1 MKAAE
6 ISGGVAATLRVKST
20 SGPYLPVPSC
30 LQEVALV
37 RSGDQ
42 TLLRYDGVVVAV
54 EGVTPADTT
63 LLTDI
68 VTSGFPLIAYVAQA
82 NATALVIET
91 RRFTQE
97 LHITDPM
104 QLGLDEKVMDDVWKQ
119 HKVGGT
125 AQDVGDWLTDRL
137 FIPPAPGEPAELWR
151 VVVSGDVRGR
161 LDAFRIHGLRVAA
174 DIRRIDDKL
183 RIERV
188 VKGGKN
194 NQPRLTLLYAP
205 ITIVDATL
213 AAELHGAV
221 RTTLAE
227 AVTGHSSYLRAW
239 QEYQK
244 RERDNVLRRA
254 RTFGA
259 IEYGQAERRRDDG
272 GWRFHLAPCEDLA
285 ARLALLGD
293 SERFELEAGDRPPS
307 FTDESPDASLTPSQ
321 KKSPRE
327 QRLSAAITDVNEHKR
342 FIDLA
347 PPDDEDEQ
355 PKPPK
360 TGYLYLSMSGDEVR
374 LARRERAEEALRTGC
389 CPMPQLGLLMEGK
402 PAPMARRSRISLD
415 GPTLKPVIRDV
426 FGKSRP
432 TQRQREAIEYAL
444 NTPDVCLIQG
454 PPGTGK
460 TKVITAIERCLAVL
474 ADEGM
479 EPSHRIL
486 VCAAQHDA
494 VENVAQRTE
503 VFGLPTM
510 KVGRRRRSADSPFDP
525 AQAFIDERAEQIRA
539 RVRVP
544 PEAERLSQA
553 RNIVLSCV
561 RIRSLP
567 TEQARRIRDIVR
579 VLDGLLPPA
588 LRDRALERAA
598 ELDRPAGAGDPE
610 ETEKLLKAAR
620 GIRVDG
626 ESFSDDGPVKAR
638 IALLRLGALL
648 TQDER
653 AFLERCAAVELEIAP
668 PWVSDGVPFRDAL
681 IDRLTQTAQSVELQ
695 LDEETQRLL
704 FELLDTVD
712 SRLATSRT
720 GDEVAVVAYLHD
732 LESDP
737 EEVRETLQHYT
748 VVLASTLQQ
757 AAGNEMR
764 RVRGI
769 DEGQTTFES
778 VIVDEAARANPLDLF
793 IPLSMAK
800 RRVVLVGDHRQLPHL
815 LEPDVERQLAEGVEQ
830 GTVEKQ
836 TLNAIQASLFERMW
850 VLLRALQNKDAIERT
865 VTLNAQYRMHPV
877 LGAYV
882 SKNFYEVHDDGTI
895 ESPREA
901 AEFSHDLPG
910 YVKNGAPRVAAWLH
924 VPADGRMGREVRG
937 ISKSRPVE
945 ARAIAKEVRRLI
957 EHDATLT
964 FGVIAF
970 YSAQVDEIGHAMIAA
985 GLTEKA
991 NSGRGWRVA
1000 DKWTSTLNREG
1011 KTIERLR
1018 IGTVDAFQGM
1028 EFDVVF
1034 LSVTR
1039 SNDLPGRT
1047 DEEQRRKFGHLMLE
1061 NRLCVAMSRQQR
1073 LLIAAGDLDFVRAED
1088 AKVPLRAL
1096 RAFTE
1101 LCGGEHG
1108 IVR

>member
-20 SGPYLPVPSC
+20 NGAFPSV
-30 LQEVALV
+30 LSREQEVVLV

-42 TLLRYDGVVVAV
+42 TLLRYGDVVEAI

-63 LLTDI
+63 QVTDV
-68 VTSGFPLIAYVAQA
+68 VTSGFPVIAYVAQA
-82 NATALVIET
+82 NTTALVVET

-97 LHITDPM
+97 LRVTDAM
-104 QLGLDEKVMDDVWKQ
+104 QFGLDEKVMDDVRKQ

-125 AQDVGDWLTDRL
+125 AQDVGGWLEDRL
-137 FIPPAPGEPAELWR
+137 LMPPAPGDPENLRR
-151 VVVSGDVRGR
+151 VVISGDARGR
-161 LDAFRIHGLRVAA
+161 LDAFRIHGLKIAA

-194 NQPRLTLLYAP
+194 NQPRLMLLFAP
-205 ITIVDATL
+205 IAIVDATQ

-227 AVTGHSSYLRAW
+227 AVTSSSSYLRTW

-244 RERDNVLRRA
+244 LERDSVLRRA

-259 IEYGQAERRRDDG
+259 IEYQNAERRRDDG
-272 GWRFHLAPCEDLA
+272 GWRFHLVPSEDLA

-293 SERFELEAGDRPPS
+293 SERFELEAGEYPPS
-307 FTDESPDASLTPSQ
+307 FEEHATAAAPSSR
-321 KKSPRE
+321 KKGATER
-327 QRLSAAITDVNEHKR
+327 RLSASISEVNEHKR

-347 PPDDEDEQ
+347 PPDDDDEQ
-355 PKPPK
+355 PKPP
-360 TGYLYLSMSGDEVR
+360 TAGHLYLSTGGDEAR
-374 LARRERAEEALRTGC
+374 LARRERAEEALRTGK
-389 CPMPQLGLLMEGK
+389 CPMPQLGLLMEGQ

-415 GPTLKPVIRDV
+415 GPTLKPVIREV
-426 FGKSRP
+426 FGKGLP

-474 ADEGM
+474 ADEGV

-510 KVGRRRRSADSPFDP
+510 KVGKRRRSADSSFDP
-525 AQAFIDERAEQIRA
+525 AQAFIDERTEQLRA

-561 RIRSLP
+561 RTRSLP
-567 TEQARRIRDIVR
+567 SEQASRIREIVR

-588 LRDRALERAA
+588 LRDKALERATGL
-598 ELDRPAGAGDPE
+598 ERPAGVGDLE
-610 ETEKLLKAAR
+610 EAEKLVKAAR
-620 GIRVDG
+620 GIRVEG
-626 ESFSDDGPVKAR
+626 ASFSDDGPVKAR
-638 IALLRLGALL
+638 VALQRLAAVL
-648 TQDER
+648 TPDER
-653 AFLERCAAVELEIAP
+653 AFLERCSAVEPESAP
-668 PWVSDGVPFRDAL
+668 PWLADGVPLRDAL
-681 IDRLTQTAQSVELQ
+681 IDRLTQPPGPAEPQ

-704 FELLDTVD
+704 VEVLDAVD
-712 SRLATSRT
+712 RRVAASRA
-720 GDEVAVVAYLHD
+720 GDEAVVVSYLND

-737 EEVRETLQHYT
+737 DAVRETLQHYT

-836 TLNAIQASLFERMW
+836 TLDAIEASLFERMW
-850 VLLRALQNKDAIERT
+850 VLLRALQNKDTIERT

-877 LGAYV
+877 LGGYV
-882 SKNFYEVHDDGTI
+882 SKNFYEIHEDGVI
-895 ESPREA
+895 ESPRDA
-901 AEFSHDLPG
+901 AEFRHDLPG
-910 YVKNGAPRVAAWLH
+910 YVKDGSPRVAAWLN
-924 VPADGRMGREVRG
+924 VAADGRLGREVRG
-937 ISKSRPVE
+937 TSKSRPVE

-957 EHDATLT
+957 EHDSKLT

-970 YSAQVDEIGHAMIAA
+970 YSAQVDEIGSAMVEA

-991 NSGRGWRVA
+991 NNERGWRVSE
-1000 DKWTSTLNREG
+1000 KWATTLNHEG
-1011 KTIERLR
+1011 KTVERLR
-1018 IGTVDAFQGM
+1018 IGTVDAFQGK

-1073 LLIAAGDLDFVRAED
+1073 LLVAVGDLDFVRADD
-1088 AKVPLRAL
+1088 AKTPLRAL

>member
-6 ISGGVAATLRVKST
+6 VSGGVVATLRVQST
-20 SGPYLPVPSC
+20 SGSFSPLPPRE
-30 LQEVALV
+30 QDIALV

-42 TLLRYDGVVVAV
+42 TLLRYKDVVFAI
-54 EGVTPADTT
+54 EGVTPSDTT
-63 LLTDI
+63 QLTEV
-68 VTSGFPLIAYVAQA
+68 VTSGFPIVAYVAQA
-82 NATALVIET
+82 TTTTLVIET

-97 LHITDPM
+97 LRVTEAM
-104 QLGLDEKVMDDVWKQ
+104 QFGLDEKVLDDVRKQ

-125 AQDVGDWLTDRL
+125 ALDVGGWLDDRL
-137 FIPPAPGEPAELWR
+137 FIHTAPGGHEGLR
-151 VVVSGDVRGR
+151 RLVISGDARGR
-161 LDAFRIHGLRVAA
+161 LDAFRIHGLKVAA

-188 VKGGKN
+188 VRGGKN
-194 NQPRLTLLYAP
+194 NQPRLILLHAP
-205 ITIVDATL
+205 VAIVDATL
-213 AAELHGAV
+213 AAKLHGAV

-227 AVTGHSSYLRAW
+227 AVTGSSSYLRTW

-244 RERDNVLRRA
+244 REREIVLRRA

-259 IEYGQAERRRDDG
+259 IEYHNTERRREDG
-272 GWRFHLAPCEDLA
+272 GWRFYIKPSEDLV
-285 ARLALLGD
+285 ARLALLGE
-293 SERFELEAGDRPPS
+293 SERFELEAGEHSPS
-307 FTDESPDASLTPSQ
+307 LDDDSAGAASST
-321 KKSPRE
+321 KKAGPRV
-327 QRLSAAITDVNEHKR
+327 QHLSALVIDVNEQKR
-342 FIDLA
+342 FVDLA
-347 PPDDEDEQ
+347 PPDDDDEQ

-360 TGYLYLSMSGDEVR
+360 AGYLYLSTGGDEAR
-374 LARRERAEEALRTGC
+374 LARRERAEEALRTGR
-389 CPMPQLGLLMEGK
+389 CPMPQLGLLMEGR
-402 PAPMARRSRISLD
+402 PAPMARRMRISLD
-415 GPTLKPVIRDV
+415 GPMLKPVIREV
-426 FGKSRP
+426 FGKNSP
-432 TQRQREAIEYAL
+432 TQRQREAIEYAI

-474 ADEGM
+474 ADDGI

-510 KVGRRRRSADSPFDP
+510 KVGRRRRSTDSSFDP
-525 AQAFIDERAEQIRA
+525 AQVFIDERTKQLRA

-567 TEQARRIRDIVR
+567 TEQASRIREIVR
-579 VLDGLLPPA
+579 VLGELLPPS
-588 LRDRALERAA
+588 LRDKALERATSL
-598 ELDRPAGAGDPE
+598 ERPAVVGDPE
-610 ETEKLLKAAR
+610 ETEKLVKAAR

-626 ESFSDDGPVKAR
+626 GSFSDDGPVKAR
-638 IALLRLGALL
+638 VALQRLRAVL
-648 TQDER
+648 TPDER
-653 AFLERCAAVELEIAP
+653 AFLERCAAVEPESAP
-668 PWVSDGVPFRDAL
+668 PWVTQGVPFRDAL
-681 IDRLTQTAQSVELQ
+681 IDRLTQPSPLLRAQ
-695 LDEETQRLL
+695 LDDETQRLL
-704 FELLDTVD
+704 VEMLDAVD
-712 SRLATSRT
+712 HRLAASRA
-720 GDEVAVVAYLHD
+720 GDEAVVVSYLND

-737 EEVRETLQHYT
+737 EAVRETLQHYT

-757 AAGNEMR
+757 SAGNEMR

-769 DEGQTTFES
+769 NEGQTIFES

-800 RRVVLVGDHRQLPHL
+800 RRVLLVGDHRQLPHL
-815 LEPDVERQLAEGVEQ
+815 LEPDVERQLAEGVKQ
-830 GTVEKQ
+830 GTVAKQ
-836 TLNAIQASLFERMW
+836 TLDAISASLFERMW
-850 VLLRALQNKDAIERT
+850 VLLRALQHKDGIERT
-865 VTLNAQYRMHPV
+865 VTLNAQYRMHPR

-882 SKNFYEVHDDGTI
+882 SENFYEVHEDGKI
-895 ESPREA
+895 ESPRDA
-901 AEFSHDLPG
+901 TEFSHDLPG
-910 YVKNGAPRVAAWLH
+910 YVKNGTPRVAAWLN

-937 ISKSRPVE
+937 TSKSRPVE

-957 EHDATLT
+957 EHDPKLT
-964 FGVIAF
+964 FGVITF
-970 YSAQVDEIGHAMIAA
+970 YSAQVDEIGRAMIET

-991 NSGRGWRVA
+991 HNERGWKVA
-1000 DKWTSTLNREG
+1000 DKWTTTLNHEG
-1011 KTIERLR
+1011 KTVERLR
-1018 IGTVDAFQGM
+1018 IGTVDAFQGK

-1073 LLIAAGDLDFVRAED
+1073 LLVVVGDLEFVRTDD
-1088 AKVPLRAL
+1088 AKTPLRAL

-1101 LCGGEHG
+1101 LCRGEHG